1 MSRIVKLKNVKP
13 KDMFKALKKGEVL
26 FPMLGGSCILA
37 LKREELL
44 RRFGHAFRLLP
55 VNEILEDF
63 KIFQGKPVVIIAEDE
78 DGFSPAPSPL
88 LNELS
93 NMSPA
98 GLWFSILEPDEE
110 ITDKNIVL
118 RVEDDEKDGPG
129 PTVVNFRSY
138 PPVVEQKGKLG
149 IFELEE
155 IIGKRVRIGPRVIF
169 SILVVCTGNSC
180 RSPIAAALLKEAF
193 KKERVIVTSAGTVAP
208 VGSSPTKFAIEV
220 AQEMG
225 VDVSGHRARLLRPEM
240 VEGAD
245 LVLVMEERHKER
257 VVEMRPEAEGKTKFL
272 GGYPDIKREIPD
284 PIGRSIEV
292 YREVGLLMKA
302 GVLRVIAE
310 LRERLG
316 KSHAPS
322 EGIPPLADGSVGM
335 TGAEG
340 KGD

>member
-1 MSRIVKLKNVKP
+1 MSRTVKLKSVKS
-13 KDMFKALKKGEVL
+13 KDVFKALKKGEVL
-26 FPMLGGSCILA
+26 FPMIGGYCILA
-37 LKREELL
+37 FKREELL

-55 VNEILEDF
+55 ANEILEDF
-63 KIFQGKPVVIIAEDE
+63 KIFQGKPAVIIAEDE

-93 NMSPA
+93 NMAPA

-118 RVEDDEKDGPG
+118 RVEDDENGPG
-129 PTVVNFRSY
+129 PTVVNFRFY

-193 KKERVIVTSAGTVAP
+193 KKERVIVTSAGTQAP

-257 VVEMRPEAEGKTKFL
+257 VVEMVPEAEVKTKFL

-302 GVLRVIAE
+302 GVLRVVAE
-310 LRERLG
+310 LKERLG
-316 KSHAPS
+316 KSLAPS
-322 EGIPPLADGSVGM
+322 EGIPPLADGSVGK